1 MSTLS
6 PKEKKFYLIAIV
18 TVIIMFGFGYLP
30 TFGQVTPD
38 GMRVLGLF
46 LGCIFA
52 WLFSELVWSSI
63 LGMVLLTLF
72 GYGTMT
78 ENYASAFANGTVQI
92 MVTSIVFCYTIEKS
106 GLLTEVSR
114 WIVGQKWAQKSPWFI
129 IFVFFLAS
137 AVAAMMT
144 GNMIPVMVILWALF
158 YELANEIGVR
168 AHDPFALIVLC
179 GIGVAAC
186 MGTSTMPYTGMP
198 SLVRGMAEASTPG
211 FMYNTAEY
219 ILMNLLLN
227 LIFLIL
233 IVVVLRVL
241 FGSKI
246 KHVEIPKKDSYKM
259 NLNTQ
264 SKIALVFLILL
275 ILSLIIPNFLPADNA
290 LRVMVNNQLTV
301 PGIFMMFSAI
311 LMIIHVKEKPVL
323 DISTALSNVPWP
335 LFLLVS
341 TALCISDYLTADGMG
356 VVPTIVSCLSPL
368 VAGKSAF
375 VVTLMFVAFGL
386 VLTNF
391 INDMVSIMVLFP
403 IAAQFILDAGG
414 SIMLLAILF
423 GQACVQGCFMPSGS
437 IIGAMLHGNTE
448 WMTSKEVF
456 KYVGIM
462 EIVVLISLVILTL
475 IGGAIGIK

>member
-6 PKEKKFYLIAIV
+6 PKDKKFYIVVLI
-18 TVIIMFGFGYLP
+18 TLVIMIGFGYLP

-63 LGMVLLTLF
+63 LGIVLLTFF
-72 GYGTMT
+72 GYGTIT
-78 ENYASAFANGTVQI
+78 ANYASAFANGTVQI

-106 GLLTEVSR
+106 GLLAEVSK
-114 WIVGQKWAQKSPWFI
+114 WIVGQKWAQKSPWLI
-129 IFVFFLAS
+129 VFVFLLAS

-158 YELANEIGVR
+158 YELAHEIGVK
-168 AHDPFALIVLC
+168 AHDPFAIIILC

-198 SLVRGMAEASTPG
+198 TLVKGMAEATTPG
-211 FMYNTAEY
+211 FVYNTAEY

-227 LIFLIL
+227 VVFLVLVI
-233 IVVVLRVL
+233 VVLRLL
-241 FGSKI
+241 FGSKV
-246 KHVEIPKKDSYKM
+246 KHVVIPKKDSYKM
-259 NLNTQ
+259 QLNAQ
-264 SKIALVFLILL
+264 SKISLLFLVLL

-290 LRVMVNNQLTV
+290 LRTFVNNQLTV
-301 PGIFMMFSAI
+301 PGIFMLFSAI
-311 LMIIHVKEKPVL
+311 LMIIRIKEKPVL
-323 DISTALSNVPWP
+323 DIPTALANVPWP

-356 VVPTIVSCLSPL
+356 VVPTIVSFLSPI

-386 VLTNF
+386 ILTNF
-391 INDMVSIMVLFP
+391 INDMVTIMVLFP
-403 IAAQFILDAGG
+403 IAAQFIIDANG
-414 SIMLLAILF
+414 SVMLLAILF
-423 GQACVQGCFMPSGS
+423 GQACVQGCLMPSGS
-437 IIGAMLHGNTE
+437 IIGAMLHGNSE
-448 WMTSKEVF
+448 WMTSKEVLI
-456 KYVGIM
+456 YVGIM
-462 EIVVLISLVILTL
+462 EIVVLAALIILTL
-475 IGGAIGIK
+475 IGGAIGIQ